1 MDKNKILEMSRKENE
16 KNDPFE
22 LEVAGKANN
31 CAGLGMAIVV
41 FILYVTIILARGE
54 QDYGIWSIMAISMAV
69 RYLYTGIK
77 LKKKDQ
83 LGLGVLWGIIFAISF
98 TVGMIKIIR
107 GH

>member
-16 KNDPFE
+16 KKDPFE

-31 CAGLGMAIVV
+31 YAGLGMAIVV
-41 FILYVTIILARGE
+41 FILYVTNILARGE

-69 RYLYTGIK
+69 RYLYTGK
-77 LKKKDQ
+77 KKKKKDQ
-83 LGLGVLWGIIFAISF
+83 LGLGVVWGIIFAISF